1 MDGELFPEAEVGG
14 DRTPAPGAP
23 LAERMRPRT
32 LDEVVG
38 QTAVEEGALLRRAL
52 GREHLPSILLWGP
65 PGSGKTTIARAVADH
80 VGQEFVAFSAV
91 LSGVKEV
98 RAIVAEARHRR
109 DRGRGG
115 TVLFVDE
122 IHRFNKSQQDAFLPH
137 VEDGTIVLVGATTE
151 NPSFHLNAAL
161 LSRCVVLTL
170 EPLSE
175 EALVEI
181 AARALQDPERGL
193 GTRGVSLAPPALA
206 LIARTSHGDARSLLN
221 RLEALVESVVADGEA
236 ATELTEKDV
245 EKLLA
250 RKLVYHDR
258 AGDEHFN
265 LISALHKSIRGGDPQ
280 ATLYWLVRLL
290 DGGEDPLYLARRLVR
305 IATEDVGLADPRAL
319 EVALAAKEA
328 FRFLGSPE
336 GELALAEAAVYLAT
350 APKSNAVY
358 AALGALMKEVRD
370 GAVHPVPL
378 HLRNAPTKLMKQLD
392 HGKGYLYPHDFDGA
406 VADQCYLPEALKGRV
421 WYEPSPFGHEK
432 EVARRMEYWR
442 SLLQER
448 SEGEES

>member
-1 MDGELFPEAEVGG
+1 M
-14 DRTPAPGAP
+14 
-23 LAERMRPRT
+23 
-32 LDEVVG
+32 
-38 QTAVEEGALLRRAL
+38 
-52 GREHLPSILLWGP
+52 
-65 PGSGKTTIARAVADH
+65 
-80 VGQEFVAFSAV
+80 
-91 LSGVKEV
+91 
-98 RAIVAEARHRR
+98 
-109 DRGRGG
+109 
-115 TVLFVDE
+115 LFVDE